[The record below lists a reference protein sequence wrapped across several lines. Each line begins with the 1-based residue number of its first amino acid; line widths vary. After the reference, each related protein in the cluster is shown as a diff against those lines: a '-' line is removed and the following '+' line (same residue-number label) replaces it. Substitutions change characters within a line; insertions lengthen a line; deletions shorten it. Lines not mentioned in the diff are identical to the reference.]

1 MQNITTRTE
10 IIDEISATIGNGA
23 VAGLAPANAAGFN
36 LDNIIDAVT
45 TFTPE
50 AGYQLVATADEFR
63 AAVEDNALTFFA
75 VQAVEGEERFL
86 IRGFEDEEIEAID
99 YTPVNAEEWE
109 PDTYIAAFADA
120 GWALDTA
127 TMTATRI

>member
-10 IIDEISATIGNGA
+10 ITDQITESIENGGNA
-23 VAGLAPANAAGFN
+23 LAAEFN
-36 LDNIIDAVT
+36 LDNIIDAIT
-45 TFTPE
+45 AFTPE
-50 AGYQLVATADEFR
+50 AGYQIIATTEEFW
-63 AAVEDNALTFFA
+63 AAVEANALTTFA

-109 PDTYIAAFADA
+109 PDTYIAAFAAA
-120 GWALDTA
+120 GWALDTE